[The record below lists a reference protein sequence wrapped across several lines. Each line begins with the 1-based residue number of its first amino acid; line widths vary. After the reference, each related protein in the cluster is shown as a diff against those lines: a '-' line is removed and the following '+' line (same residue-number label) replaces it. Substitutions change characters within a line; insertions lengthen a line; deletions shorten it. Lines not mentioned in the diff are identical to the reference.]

1 MLEEEKKEIH
11 EKNIEKSLGI
21 RYINSR
27 LKGLISMNMD
37 KNIQEIPME
46 DIIPNRFQPRLAF
59 NEEGIN
65 ELAESIKQHGIIQ
78 PLVVR
83 RLGDKFEIIA
93 GERRYKAATMAGLT
107 KVPVI
112 ISDIDDNKSAEV
124 ALVENIQRR
133 NLTAIEEAKSYKNL
147 LDRGYLTQ
155 EQLAN
160 KMGVSQSSIANK
172 LRLLN
177 LDEEVQDAL
186 LNEKISERHARAL
199 LTLDNKE
206 DQKKWLQKIIAE
218 RMTVRQLD
226 MELKKLQEN
235 GGEEDE
241 GIPLVDINPNI
252 EEIVNNAEDINVV
265 REPHDV
271 ASMLLP
277 EGAVKEEAKPVEQKD
292 PTPTKMPNKFFNF
305 LEDEQANMS
314 VIEPD
319 EILNTFKGTI
329 PGMEIP
335 EPTMEP
341 QPEETVEH
349 TSVEQP
355 EENVASPIM
364 PSVEV
369 LDDLDSMESAP
380 VEQPKVEEPFNPFG
394 PTPTLEAIET
404 PVITETNK
412 EVENIEASPIEELP
426 SIMPTLEPITEEQS
440 IDIPGEPQM
449 ESTPLENNNIEQPTL
464 VEEPVIEITSE
475 PIAEPAVSAI
485 ENQEIQPTSDQPSV
499 TPIMNTT
506 ENTETNAND
515 ILINEPT
522 VEPVINNEEITPFKS
537 IFFNTGEES
546 EPTVE
551 EVPIVNNTIE
561 EVKPVIEEPLVDPLD
576 SIVKLEPDYEEK
588 QKELAGKDL
597 KTAINVVRDTVAD
610 LENRGFLVEIEEAD
624 LEDLYH
630 ITIKINKND
639 L

>member
-1 MLEEEKKEIH
+1 
-11 EKNIEKSLGI
+11 
-21 RYINSR
+21 
-27 LKGLISMNMD
+27 MNMD
-37 KNIQEIPME
+37 RNIQEIPME

-199 LTLDNKE
+199 LTLENKE

-235 GGEEDE
+235 GGEEDT

-252 EEIVNNAEDINVV
+252 EEIVNNAEDINVI

-277 EGAVKEEAKPVEQKD
+277 EGSVKEKPKAPEEV
-292 PTPTKMPNKFFNF
+292 PAPPKMPNKFFNF
-305 LEDEQANMS
+305 LEDEQANMN

-319 EILNTFKGTI
+319 EIFNMFNQEVAPIETPEQPNGVILEPTEQLVTSIEEPKTNLEEPTISPVELLDDLEMAGTSSVETTNVETTINPFAGLNELTI
-329 PGMEIP
+329 ENP
-335 EPTMEP
+335 EPTNNP
-341 QPEETVEH
+341 TEE
-349 TSVEQP
+349 Q
-355 EENVASPIM
+355 
-364 PSVEV
+364 
-369 LDDLDSMESAP
+369 
-380 VEQPKVEEPFNPFG
+380 
-394 PTPTLEAIET
+394 
-404 PVITETNK
+404 K
-412 EVENIEASPIEELP
+412 EIEEHPVLP
-426 SIMPTLEPITEEQS
+426 KIVPEIEPITE
-440 IDIPGEPQM
+440 
-449 ESTPLENNNIEQPTL
+449 TPIEEISNETFVMPENIVSANLEQPL
-464 VEEPVIEITSE
+464 VNSVPEPVSEVTKQEELAPVISEQTTDLNTPTEPVIEQ
-475 PIAEPAVSAI
+475 PIQSTEQNNQIMENNETNTII
-485 ENQEIQPTSDQPSV
+485 EN
-499 TPIMNTT
+499 
-506 ENTETNAND
+506 
-515 ILINEPT
+515 
-522 VEPVINNEEITPFKS
+522 EPVINNETMHPFKS
-537 IFFNTGEES
+537 IFFNTEEE
-546 EPTVE
+546 EPTPVVE
-551 EVPIVNNTIE
+551 EAPIINNTIE

-576 SIVKLEPDYEEK
+576 SIVTLEPGYEER
-588 QKELAGKDL
+588 QKELAGTDL
-597 KTAINVVRDTVAD
+597 KTAINVVRDTVKD

-624 LEDLYH
+624 LEDIYH
-630 ITIKINKND
+630 ITIKIDKNN
-639 L
+639 

>member
-1 MLEEEKKEIH
+1 
-11 EKNIEKSLGI
+11 
-21 RYINSR
+21 
-27 LKGLISMNMD
+27 MNMD

-199 LTLDNKE
+199 LALENKD
-206 DQKKWLQKIIAE
+206 DQKKWLQRIIAE

-235 GGEEDE
+235 GGEEDT

-252 EEIVNNAEDINVV
+252 EDIVNNAEDINVI

-277 EGAVKEEAKPVEQKD
+277 EGAVKEEPKPVEQ
-292 PTPTKMPNKFFNF
+292 PETPTKMPNKFFNF
-305 LEDEQANMS
+305 LEDEQANMN

-319 EILNTFKGTI
+319 EIFNMFNQSEAPIETPEQSVEVSNEITNTE
-329 PGMEIP
+329 PLLQP
-335 EPTMEP
+335 EPTIAETAT
-341 QPEETVEH
+341 QPEEKTE
-349 TSVEQP
+349 TISSVEL
-355 EENVASPIM
+355 
-364 PSVEV
+364 
-369 LDDLDSMESAP
+369 LDDLENIESP
-380 VEQPKVEEPFNPFG
+380 SSETPTIEEPMINPFAG
-394 PTPTLEAIET
+394 LNEFVPLENPEPIENEVKTEQNTEQIQET
-404 PVITETNK
+404 PVLS
-412 EVENIEASPIEELP
+412 EVNAEAPIVE
-426 SIMPTLEPITEEQS
+426 PTITEEQ
-440 IDIPGEPQM
+440 PEPVQ
-449 ESTPLENNNIEQPTL
+449 EIAKPEENNATSIEQPIL
-464 VEEPVIEITSE
+464 EPVLQPIEPENIQ
-475 PIAEPAVSAI
+475 I
-485 ENQEIQPTSDQPSV
+485 EEQTVV
-499 TPIMNTT
+499 TPIEQNNQILENTDTNAIIEEQTETT
-506 ENTETNAND
+506 E
-515 ILINEPT
+515 PS
-522 VEPVINNEEITPFKS
+522 NNEEVTPFKS
-537 IFFNTGEES
+537 IFFNTGEE
-546 EPTVE
+546 EPAPVIE
-551 EVPIVNNTIE
+551 ETPIINNTIE
-561 EVKPVIEEPLVDPLD
+561 EVKPVVEEPLVDPLD
-576 SIVKLEPDYEEK
+576 SIVTLEPDYEAR

-597 KTAINVVRDTVAD
+597 KTAINVVRETVSD

-624 LEDLYH
+624 LEDIYH